1 MAGLNTG
8 VGYTYTDYDDAVNY
22 LNQNGRK
29 DRLNEAFST
38 AEDQCTKLLS
48 EVENGDYSKF
58 TDRWNLDVGKSES
71 PISSLTAIVKTGTK
85 SGAGTDDD
93 IYFGIELKTGDTKE
107 WRLDKSFYND
117 FENGDKD
124 EYYLYINDMDFSP
137 SLVNRVWLE
146 KKHVHYSIGQAWC
159 LDSLEVNVNGEVA
172 LSEDADRWV
181 KGNDSVYF
189 NADWSGITNTSDPIF

>member
-1 MAGLNTG
+1 
-8 VGYTYTDYDDAVNY
+8 
-22 LNQNGRK
+22 
-29 DRLNEAFST
+29 
-38 AEDQCTKLLS
+38 
-48 EVENGDYSKF
+48 
-58 TDRWNLDVGKSES
+58 
-71 PISSLTAIVKTGTK
+71 
-85 SGAGTDDD
+85 
-93 IYFGIELKTGDTKE
+93 
-107 WRLDKSFYND
+107 
-117 FENGDKD
+117 
-124 EYYLYINDMDFSP
+124 MDFSP